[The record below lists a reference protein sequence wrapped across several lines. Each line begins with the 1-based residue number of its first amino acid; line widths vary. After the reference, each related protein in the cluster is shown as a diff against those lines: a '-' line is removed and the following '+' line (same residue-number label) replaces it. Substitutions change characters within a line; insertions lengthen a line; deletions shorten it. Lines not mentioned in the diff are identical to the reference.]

1 MKKKTMDGIE
11 YLIKRMVEW
20 QVKMWCSDIRSDGSL
35 SLLGGLTALATADH
49 MAYNCG
55 DPNGEWIGDFEVSA
69 HIRSYK
75 DLIKFDDHNTK
86 THMDW
91 DLINIFNA
99 MDYYDYPIVN
109 GQRVDPIQYFRSPEG
124 EDALILF
131 LMRSLQKEIKPKEL
145 NIEQPSFGD
154 IIQGE
159 EASKPKKGEET
170 PEERAARHT
179 RESIEEDE
187 RQLNNGRIIA
197 AVELS
202 ATKYGSETKDSDGNV
217 IHTYQEARDIYK
229 NALLNGDDE
238 HGAYKK
244 MSNTDRVWMSSGIR
258 DVIDLFYQ
266 YALRNLGDAKFLKK
280 LTQNLPEFA
289 IFKDE
294 AAADAAEQ
302 AEKEGKPIDYST
314 MYKL

>member
-1 MKKKTMDGIE
+1 MKKKTMDGVE

-49 MAYNCG
+49 MAYDCG

-75 DLIKFDDHNTK
+75 DLMKFDDHNTK

-109 GQRVDPIQYFRSPEG
+109 GQQVDPIQYFRSPEG

-131 LMRSLQKEIKPKEL
+131 LMRSPQKEIKPKEL
-145 NIEQPSFGD
+145 SIGQPPVSD

-159 EASKPKKGEET
+159 EVSKPKKGEET

-202 ATKYGSETKDSDGNV
+202 ATKYGRETKDSDGNV

-244 MSNTDRVWMSSGIR
+244 MSNTDRAWMSSGIR

-294 AAADAAEQ
+294 AAAEAAEQ

>member
-1 MKKKTMDGIE
+1 M
-11 YLIKRMVEW
+11 
-20 QVKMWCSDIRSDGSL
+20 
-35 SLLGGLTALATADH
+35 
-49 MAYNCG
+49 
-55 DPNGEWIGDFEVSA
+55 
-69 HIRSYK
+69 
-75 DLIKFDDHNTK
+75 KFDDHNTK

-131 LMRSLQKEIKPKEL
+131 LMRSPQKEIKPKEL
-145 NIEQPSFGD
+145 SISSEEKTKEGKFKNIIG
-154 IIQGE
+154 GTKV
-159 EASKPKKGEET
+159 SKNTLET

-202 ATKYGSETKDSDGNV
+202 ATKYGKETKDSDGNV

-244 MSNTDRVWMSSGIR
+244 MSNTDRLWVSSGIR

-294 AAADAAEQ
+294 AAAEAAEQ